1 MTEYKF
7 FTLIFYISEMAEQ
20 IKLYGDNENIE
31 KAYKL
36 IDNVQIK
43 IEDNKRLFKDYNYFK
58 NINASFKH
66 IEYAYT
72 TIQEAIINLEDTKA
86 MIYYDEAFKWL
97 EFGKVGEYFDK
108 VKYILRK
115 LYNLRGFMHKYVEE

>member
-1 MTEYKF
+1 MTQYKF
-7 FTLIFYISEMAEQ
+7 FRLIFDISEMAEQ

-43 IEDNKRLFKDYNYFK
+43 MEGNKRLFKNYNYFK
-58 NINASFKH
+58 NINISFSH
-66 IEYAYT
+66 IDYAYT
-72 TIQEAIINLEDTKA
+72 TIQEAIIHLEDTKA

-97 EFGKVGEYFDK
+97 EFGKTGEYFDK

-115 LYNLRGFMHKYVEE
+115 LYNLRGFMHRYVEE